1 MPASTADADAPL
13 AEGIEHASE
22 TAASEVPAAE
32 ERTPLLSL
40 DGFIGPLER
49 LLTLARAHQ
58 VDLTQLS
65 LTTLIDQLAAALR
78 HAPPAMPLGEKGDWV
93 VMAAW
98 LVQLRS
104 VLLLP
109 PEAPARQDATVAA
122 DQLRARLIELQATQ
136 ALATW
141 LRQRP
146 QLGRDAF
153 ARGRPEMFGVASETA
168 TLDVIEFLWSSLAL
182 FDDDIPETDA
192 APVYLPRRFAL
203 HTIAAAR
210 ERILLRLAA
219 VPEGGALER
228 FLPDPTTIAAS
239 GSLQALQRRSAWA
252 STFVASLELARH
264 GDVAVAQQAFLAP
277 VHLSTVAHANRPP
290 MSKPQTA
297 PPAGFTPGERDY
309 IRRELDMFF
318 STLPSVAEGFQL
330 KTWRG
335 GPQAGQPKLSP
346 NAKGLLER
354 GLMRLDTSQRLPR
367 LFFTDAGLAELRRMM
382 ADRRLADPKKFAHI
396 RQELGLDPGPEMPA
410 GVASGQHGDG

>member
-1 MPASTADADAPL
+1 MPASTADAEAPL
-13 AEGIEHASE
+13 AEGSEHPGEVA
-22 TAASEVPAAE
+22 TGEVPVTSATAMSAPGQGAAE

-40 DGFIGPLER
+40 DGFTGPLER

-65 LTTLIDQLAAALR
+65 LAALIDQLVAALR
-78 HAPPAMPLGEKGDWV
+78 HAPPATPLGEKGDWV
-93 VMAAW
+93 VMVAW

-109 PEAPARQDATVAA
+109 PEAPARQDAIVAA
-122 DQLRARLIELQATQ
+122 DQLRARLLALQATQ
-136 ALATW
+136 ALAAW

-168 TLDVIEFLWSSLAL
+168 PPLDVIEFLWSSLAL
-182 FDDDIPETDA
+182 FDDDISETDA
-192 APVYLPRRFAL
+192 VPVYQPRRFAL

-210 ERILLRLAA
+210 ERIRLRLAA
-219 VPEGGALER
+219 APEGGPLER
-228 FLPDPTTIAAS
+228 FLPDAATIAAS
-239 GSLQALQRRSAWA
+239 GTPPALRRRSAWA

-277 VHLSTVAHANRPP
+277 VHLSAAAHANRPP

-297 PPAGFTPGERDY
+297 PPTGFTPGERDY

-318 STLPSVAEGFQL
+318 STLPSVAEGFHL

-367 LFFTDAGLAELRRMM
+367 CFSLTPVSTNSAA
-382 ADRRLADPKKFAHI
+382 
-396 RQELGLDPGPEMPA
+396 
-410 GVASGQHGDG
+410 

>member
-13 AEGIEHASE
+13 AEGSEHPGE
-22 TAASEVPAAE
+22 LVASEVPAAE

-40 DGFIGPLER
+40 DGFTGPLER

-65 LTTLIDQLAAALR
+65 LAALIDQLVAALR
-78 HAPPAMPLGEKGDWV
+78 HAPPATPLGEKGDWV
-93 VMAAW
+93 VMVAW

-122 DQLRARLIELQATQ
+122 DLLRARLIELQATQ
-136 ALATW
+136 ALAAW
-141 LRQRP
+141 LRRRP

-153 ARGRPEMFGVASETA
+153 ARGRPELLGVASETVG
-168 TLDVIEFLWSSLAL
+168 LDIIEFLWSSLAL
-182 FDDDIPETDA
+182 LDDVTLDA
-192 APVYLPRRFAL
+192 DTLPVYQPRRFAL

-210 ERILLRLAA
+210 ERIRRRLAA
-219 VPEGGALER
+219 DPEGGPLDR
-228 FLPDPTTIAAS
+228 FLPDAATIAAS
-239 GSLQALQRRSAWA
+239 GAPQALQRRSAWA

-277 VHLSTVAHANRPP
+277 VHLSTAAHANRPP

-297 PPAGFTPGERDY
+297 PPTGFTPGEREY

-318 STLPSVAEGFQL
+318 STLPSVAEGFHL

-367 LFFTDAGLAELRRMM
+367 LFFTDAGLDELRRMM
-382 ADRRLADPKKFAHI
+382 ADRRLADPTKFAHV
-396 RQELGLDPGPEMPA
+396 RQELGIDPGLEMPPD
-410 GVASGQHGDG
+410 VEPGQHSDG